1 MNYTENNQETTEKP
15 WLPRD
20 YPPAQLKRSEREPSK
35 GHCGPRWYG
44 AAGKHNSWCSIF
56 RRASPESISLED
68 NVVNNI
74 IDSVYSEDVKW
85 VRWCITHP
93 STPQLSPVNELTEG
107 QKMWSFTLYPS
118 KSLRT
123 SQWQRQSKMATAE
136 WMHVCTYFIISII
149 IISDTNPKLFNIQRA
164 RKTLKNQ
171 NFTKS
176 GTRVQQL
183 KSESIS
189 YSYWWISC
197 RL

>member
-85 VRWCITHP
+85 VRWCIQHP

-107 QKMWSFTLYPS
+107 QKMLTFTLYSS
-118 KSLRT
+118 KKKKAYGRASGRDD
-123 SQWQRQSKMATAE
+123 SKMATAE
-136 WMHVCTYFIISII
+136 STYVFSYYIVVVIIMT
-149 IISDTNPKLFNIQRA
+149 DTSPKWFNILRT
-164 RKTLKNQ
+164 RKNQ
-171 NFTKS
+171 KWNQSTAANICIDSVIDDFPVDFSFSS
-176 GTRVQQL
+176 G
-183 KSESIS
+183 
-189 YSYWWISC
+189 
-197 RL
+197 